1 MENLLIDVVA
11 GGQID
16 FQTINNKAPIAVAR
30 IAQKYKIPVFAI
42 CGILGKD
49 YQKVYKE
56 GIKKIYPLCNNEK
69 DIEYSINN
77 ANKLIQDKAYNII
90 KDNFI

>member
-1 MENLLIDVVA
+1 MTNIFLYSSNIGFSIIHIVSQKFILKVI
-11 GGQID
+11 
-16 FQTINNKAPIAVAR
+16 

-56 GIKKIYPLCNNEK
+56 GIKKIYPLCENEK
-69 DIEYSINN
+69 ELEFAINN
-77 ANKLIQDKAYNII
+77 AGKLIAENAYQII